1 MSGDLFDQPGQAPP
15 APLAIPRK
23 GGLDPMLGESG
34 HGRNDKEFYSTEE
47 WVTRLL
53 LRKYPL
59 RGPIWEPA
67 CGDGRMARVLAG
79 RFEVVSSDLVDR
91 GCADWVQL
99 DFLKA
104 EAPPGGRAVG
114 AIVTN
119 PPYGERGLMARAFVC
134 RALALTR
141 ETRGQVAM
149 FLRNEWD
156 CAVTW
161 RELYEIQP
169 LALKIVC
176 LKRPYWAE
184 RQAGDSGPRHNFAWF
199 VWDWQAT
206 ELRRMAWGT

>member
-1 MSGDLFDQPGQAPP
+1 MSDLFAGLEPLPP

-23 GGLDPMLGESG
+23 GGADPMLGESG
-34 HGRNDKEFYSTEE
+34 HARNDKDFYSTEE

-53 LRKYPL
+53 MARYNL

-67 CGDGRMARVLAG
+67 CGDGRMTRVLAQ
-79 RFEVVSSDLVDR
+79 RFDVVSSDLVDR
-91 GCADWVQL
+91 GFSDWVQL
-99 DFLKA
+99 DFLRA
-104 EAPPGGRAVG
+104 SEPPGGREVG

-119 PPYGERGLMARAFVC
+119 PPYGERGLLAREFVC
-134 RALALTR
+134 KALALMR
-141 ETRGQVAM
+141 PVGGQVAM

-161 RELYEIQP
+161 RELYEIMP

-176 LKRPYWAE
+176 LRRPYWAE
-184 RQAGDSGPRHNFAWF
+184 RRAGDSGPRHNFAWF

-206 ELRRMAWGT
+206 ELRRMAWGP